1 MNAENDSGQKNS
13 TAATAQPTLCGGGPT
28 GTGAGG
34 ACGAV
39 VGSDSVISDSLS
51 MDWRQLRRYCRQRCR
66 IGRQTR
72 GDLCTISLRT
82 RHQACCIGVVG
93 EEVKQTDFSRA
104 HRREYRRKVQ
114 LCLDVFETMLA
125 QSSFE
130 FERPLTGMEIECNLV
145 DADYQPAMS
154 NQEVLA
160 SIADPAYQTELGAY
174 NIEFNVPPRP
184 LPGRAALELEAEVR
198 ASLNAAESK
207 ANRDGAHIVMIGILP
222 TLMPEHL
229 SGDWMSES
237 TRYQALN
244 DSIFT
249 ARGEDIL
256 IDIAGPERLSLQAAS
271 IAPESACTSMQLH
284 LQVSPG
290 DFAKNWNAAQVL
302 AGPQL
307 ALGAN
312 SPYFFGHQLWS
323 ETRIELFA
331 QATDTRPDELK
342 AQGVR
347 PRVWFGERWITSIFD
362 LFEEN
367 VRYFPSLLPELSDE
381 DPVAELAEGRTPQL
395 AGTAAAQRHD
405 LPVEPPGVRRRRRSA
420 ATCGWRTACCPP
432 GPTVVDMMANSAF
445 YYGMLRTLSEE
456 DRPLWTKMSFAA
468 AHQNF
473 LEAAQ
478 HGMDAR
484 LYWPGLGE
492 VTPDELVLRQLLPMA
507 RRGPAQLGRGRRGVR
522 PLSRRHRG
530 PREDRPQRVGL
541 AGGDG
546 AGAAGARHGPAG
558 GAGRDAAAVLRAD
571 AQQRARAHLG
581 RLSDEDRAGGGSS
594 WRF

>member
-1 MNAENDSGQKNS
+1 M
-13 TAATAQPTLCGGGPT
+13 
-28 GTGAGG
+28 
-34 ACGAV
+34 
-39 VGSDSVISDSLS
+39 
-51 MDWRQLRRYCRQRCR
+51 
-66 IGRQTR
+66 
-72 GDLCTISLRT
+72 
-82 RHQACCIGVVG
+82 G
-93 EEVKQTDFSRA
+93 EELKQAEFSRA

-114 LCLDVFETMLA
+114 LSLDVFETMLA
-125 QSSFE
+125 QSSFD
-130 FERPLTGMEIECNLV
+130 FEKPLTGMEIECNLV
-145 DADYQPAMS
+145 DSRYQPAMTNS
-154 NQEVLA
+154 EVLA

-174 NIEFNVPPRP
+174 NIEFNVPPRR
-184 LPGRAALELEAEVR
+184 LPGRAALELEDEVR
-198 ASLNAAESK
+198 ASLNAAEVK
-207 ANRDGAHIVMIGILP
+207 ANSDGAHIVMIGILP

-229 SGDWMSES
+229 AGRWMSES

-256 IDIAGPERLSLQAAS
+256 IDIDGPERLTLQTAS

-284 LQVSPG
+284 LQVSPA
-290 DFAKNWNAAQVL
+290 DFANNWNAAQVL

-307 ALGAN
+307 AIGAN
-312 SPYFFGHQLWS
+312 SPFFFGHQLWS

-381 DPVAELAEGRTPQL
+381 DPVAELAEGRAPRL
-395 AGTAAAQRHD
+395 SELRLHNGTIYRWNRPVYDVVEQGGVGRPHLRVENRV
-405 LPVEPPGVRRRRRSA
+405 LPA
-420 ATCGWRTACCPP
+420 
-432 GPTVVDMMANSAF
+432 GPTVLDMMANSAF
-445 YYGMLRTLSEE
+445 YYGVLRAMSED

-468 AHQNF
+468 AEANF
-473 LEAAQ
+473 VVAAK

-507 RRGPAQLGRGRRGVR
+507 EEGLRRWEVAAEVRDRYLGVIEGRAKTGRNGAAWQTTAVAELQSRG
-522 PLSRRHRG
+522 LSR
-530 PREDRPQRVGL
+530 PDAL
-541 AGGDG
+541 AEM
-546 AGAAGARHGPAG
+546 
-558 GAGRDAAAVLRAD
+558 LRLYCERMHSND
-571 AQQRARAHLG
+571 PVHTWDLP
-581 RLSDEDRAGGGSS
+581 S
-594 WRF
+594 